1 MSIRNIDSFTH
12 TRGESIYLDDIPV
25 INGTL
30 FAAVF
35 GSPVAHGKI
44 LSLDLSEAEVM
55 EGVVRIFAYKDIP
68 GKNQIGGIVPD
79 EPLLAEDEVHFD
91 GMPVALVIATSTEVA
106 YAAVK
111 KIKIEIEKH
120 TVVTDPRVAQ
130 KNGSL
135 IVPPR
140 TFKLGDSKNAFKNCT
155 HIFEGVA
162 ETNGQEHLYIETQ
175 GAYAMPAENNAIKVY
190 SSTQGPTAVQR
201 HTADVLGI
209 PMHRIEVDTTRLGG
223 GFGGKEDQA
232 TSWAIFCALAAW
244 HLKKPVKYCLH
255 RMEDMRMTGKRNP
268 YSSDFKIG
276 LDADLKIIAY
286 EAIFYQNAGAA
297 ADLSPAV
304 LERTLF
310 HCTNSYFVPNVTATA
325 YSCRTNLPPNTAFRG
340 FGGPQGMFVI
350 EAAIAKAAEALGI
363 PATDIQQKNLLKTG
377 DEFPYGQKAVSEANE
392 CWEKAIGLY
401 EVKKIKSDLEIF
413 NASNS
418 LYKKGISF
426 MPICFGISFTKILM
440 NQARA
445 LVHVYMDGSVN
456 VSTGA
461 VEMGQGVNTKMLQVA
476 ATIFSIATEKVKI
489 NSTNTYRIANTS
501 PSAASA
507 TADLNGK
514 AVQIACEKILTRLK
528 ESAAE
533 ILKCTVD
540 DVEIKNEIVHVKNEP
555 AALSWNELVLATYLK
570 RISLSEHGHYATPG
584 IYFDNTI
591 EKGHP
596 FAYHVYGTAV
606 TTVTVDCLR
615 GTYEI
620 DAVKLVHDFGTTMNP
635 IIDRGQIEG
644 GLVQGIGW
652 MTMEE
657 IVYDQEGKLRSNA
670 LSTYKVP
677 DIYSVPKELDIHFLE
692 TTDDNLAI
700 FRSKAV
706 GEPPLM
712 YGIGAYFALR
722 NAVKAFNPDSNIAF
736 SAPITPEKVLMGL
749 YGNKENRAMNNTVIV
764 DKQKISD

>member
-1 MSIRNIDSFTH
+1 MI
-12 TRGESIYLDDIPV
+12 
-25 INGTL
+25 
-30 FAAVF
+30 
-35 GSPVAHGKI
+35 
-44 LSLDLSEAEVM
+44 
-55 EGVVRIFAYKDIP
+55 
-68 GKNQIGGIVPD
+68 
-79 EPLLAEDEVHFD
+79 
-91 GMPVALVIATSTEVA
+91 
-106 YAAVK
+106 
-111 KIKIEIEKH
+111 
-120 TVVTDPRVAQ
+120 TDPRIA
-130 KNGSL
+130 KEKGLL

-140 TFKLGDSKNAFKNCT
+140 TFKNGDSNAAFANCT
-155 HIFEGVA
+155 HIFEGIA

-175 GAYAMPAENNAIKVY
+175 GAYALPSENNSIKVY

-201 HTADVLGI
+201 HAAAVLNIAMHKLEIDV
-209 PMHRIEVDTTRLGG
+209 TRLGG

-232 TSWAIFCALAAW
+232 TPWAIFCALATY
-244 HLKKPVKYCLH
+244 HLKKPVKYCLN

-276 LDADLKIIAY
+276 LNDDLKIVAY
-286 EAIFYQNAGAA
+286 EATFYQNAGAA

-325 YSCRTNLPPNTAFRG
+325 FSCKTNLPPNTAFRG

-350 EAAIAKAAEALGI
+350 EAAIAKAAELLGI
-363 PATDIQQKNLLKTG
+363 EASVIQHKNLIKTG
-377 DEFPYGQKAVSEANE
+377 DEFVFGQVAESEAIS
-392 CWEKAIGLY
+392 CWEKAVEQYDVEKL
-401 EVKKIKSDLEIF
+401 KKEIASF
-413 NASNS
+413 NEANTM
-418 LYKKGISF
+418 YKKGLSF
-426 MPICFGISFTKILM
+426 MPICFGISFTKTLM

-476 ATIFSIATEKVKI
+476 ASIFSIDANKI
-489 NSTNTYRIANTS
+489 KISSTNTDRIANTS

-514 AVQIACEKILTRLK
+514 AVEMACNKILQRLK
-528 ESAAE
+528 ESAGE
-533 ILKCTVD
+533 ILKTD
-540 DVEIKNEIVHVKNEP
+540 ATNIEITNEVIFANNE
-555 AALSWNELVLATYLK
+555 ATKITWAELVLSTYLK
-570 RISLSEHGHYATPG
+570 RISLSEHSHYATPG
-584 IYFDNTI
+584 LHYDSSI

-606 TTVTVDCLR
+606 TTVTIDCVR
-615 GTYEI
+615 GIYEV
-620 DAVKLVHDFGTTMNP
+620 DAVRMLHDVGTTMNAL
-635 IIDRGQIEG
+635 IDRGQIEG

-657 IVYDQEGKLRSNA
+657 IVYDKEGKLRSNA

-677 DIYSVPKELDIHFLE
+677 DIYSVPKIIDINFLE
-692 TTDDNLAI
+692 TNNDNLAI

-712 YGIGAYFALR
+712 YGIGTFFALR
-722 NAVKAFNPDSNIAF
+722 NAIKSFNPNSNVAF
-736 SAPITPEKVLMGL
+736 STPMTPEKVLMGL
-749 YGNKENRAMNNTVIV
+749 YNT
-764 DKQKISD
+764 KHAE